1 MKNRNFVLLLVSL
14 IAIVVIS
21 LLSLF
26 KVIWNEDTKV
36 NDISQDHDASI
47 KFDKVEHD
55 FGIINESDG
64 SASYSFEFINDGTS
78 ALLIHDIL
86 VSCGCTTPE
95 WTKEPIEPGQKGFV
109 KAIYDPN
116 QRPGVFTK
124 SLKILSNACV
134 QETKLKI
141 KGNVVPIARD
151 PKVEYPIEIGGLRLK
166 YQSVSFETITKEK
179 IVTTSFQVYNATDK
193 EMRFSEQYTAPDHIK
208 LNFSPQILPSKAV
221 GTIEVVYNPRKIELF
236 GLKSDYISFQTD
248 ELINSEKSIGI
259 IAFLE
264 EYFPPMSAEEM
275 AQAPIL
281 LIENPLYDFGS
292 IKQGESVM
300 NDFVTTNTGKSDLI
314 IRLTRASCGCTA
326 TKPLKSTLKSGEST
340 TINVTFD
347 TTGRSGAQH
356 KVIYVF
362 SNDPIKPTQKMTFSA
377 NILNEIES

>member
-14 IAIVVIS
+14 IAIVVISLLS

-208 LNFSPQILPSKAV
+208 LNFSPQRLPSKAV
-221 GTIEVVYNPRKIELF
+221 GTIEWFIIHAKLNFL
-236 GLKSDYISFQTD
+236 GLNRTIFR
-248 ELINSEKSIGI
+248 
-259 IAFLE
+259 FRR
-264 EYFPPMSAEEM
+264 MS
-275 AQAPIL
+275 
-281 LIENPLYDFGS
+281 
-292 IKQGESVM
+292 
-300 NDFVTTNTGKSDLI
+300 
-314 IRLTRASCGCTA
+314 
-326 TKPLKSTLKSGEST
+326 
-340 TINVTFD
+340 
-347 TTGRSGAQH
+347 
-356 KVIYVF
+356 
-362 SNDPIKPTQKMTFSA
+362 
-377 NILNEIES
+377 